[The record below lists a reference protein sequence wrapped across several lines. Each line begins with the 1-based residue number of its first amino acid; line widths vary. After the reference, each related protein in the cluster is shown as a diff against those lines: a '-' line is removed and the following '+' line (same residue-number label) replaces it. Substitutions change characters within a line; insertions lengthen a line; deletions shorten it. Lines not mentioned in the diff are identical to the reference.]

1 MMRQLDGGGIDG
13 PLAPYGAGFAEWLIG
28 QGYAMSSVSHQLG
41 LAGWLSRWLAEEN
54 LAPDALSE
62 VVVHRFVLARSQI
75 GLGRPCAGP
84 RPLLTYLRGLGVMPS
99 PELERDESPQ
109 RCLLLAYERYL
120 TGERSLR
127 PTTVTKYL
135 HIATVFLAAV
145 PDPLAEA
152 LSGLSADQ
160 VTGFVCGKGA
170 GAKSIAGGLR
180 VFLRYLY
187 LSGRVERQLAEAVPP
202 AAGWKLSGLPA
213 RLDAAVVAAAM
224 ATCDRPNEAGCRDY
238 AILLLLA
245 RLGLRAHEV
254 AGLELEDIR
263 WRAGTLVLRRKGGRS
278 EELPLPVDV
287 GQAMADYLL
296 IRPAGGAFR
305 AVFMSVVAP
314 RRPVTRSSMTLM
326 ARRHCAAV
334 GVASGGAHRLRHT
347 LASDLLA
354 AGASLAEIGLVLGHR
369 SPFVTSIYAKVDRVA
384 LTQLVRPWP
393 LTQTQQS

>member
-1 MMRQLDGGGIDG
+1 VASL
-13 PLAPYGAGFAEWLIG
+13 E
-28 QGYAMSSVSHQLG
+28 
-41 LAGWLSRWLAEEN
+41 
-54 LAPDALSE
+54 
-62 VVVHRFVLARSQI
+62 
-75 GLGRPCAGP
+75 
-84 RPLLTYLRGLGVMPS
+84 
-99 PELERDESPQ
+99 PESDESLQ
-109 RCLLLAYERYL
+109 RSLLLVYERYL
-120 TGERSLR
+120 TAERGLR

-135 HIATVFLAAV
+135 HIAKVFLATV
-145 PDPLAEA
+145 SEPFTEA

-180 VFLRYLY
+180 AFLRYLY
-187 LSGRVERQLAEAVPP
+187 LSGRVERQLAVAVPP

-213 RLDAAVVAAAM
+213 RLDATVVAAAM
-224 ATCDRPNEAGCRDY
+224 GTCDRASEGGCRDY

-254 AGLELEDIR
+254 AGLELGDIR

-287 GQAMADYLL
+287 GQAGADYRMV
-296 IRPAGGAFR
+296 RPAGGACR
-305 AVFMSVVAP
+305 AVFMSVAAP
-314 RRPVTRSSMTLM
+314 RRPVTRSSVTLL
-326 ARRHCAAV
+326 ARRHCAAA

-369 SPFVTSIYAKVDRVA
+369 SPFVTSIYAKVDRAA
-384 LTQLVRPWP
+384 LTQLVRTWP
-393 LTQTQQS
+393 LTPTQDT

>member
-1 MMRQLDGGGIDG
+1 
-13 PLAPYGAGFAEWLIG
+13 
-28 QGYAMSSVSHQLG
+28 
-41 LAGWLSRWLAEEN
+41 
-54 LAPDALSE
+54 
-62 VVVHRFVLARSQI
+62 
-75 GLGRPCAGP
+75 
-84 RPLLTYLRGLGVMPS
+84 
-99 PELERDESPQ
+99 
-109 RCLLLAYERYL
+109 
-120 TGERSLR
+120 
-127 PTTVTKYL
+127 
-135 HIATVFLAAV
+135 
-145 PDPLAEA
+145 
-152 LSGLSADQ
+152 
-160 VTGFVCGKGA
+160 
-170 GAKSIAGGLR
+170 
-180 VFLRYLY
+180 

-202 AAGWKLSGLPA
+202 AAGWKLAGLPA

-287 GQAMADYLL
+287 GQALADYLL
-296 IRPAGGAFR
+296 IRPAGSAFR
-305 AVFMSVVAP
+305 AVFMSVVPP

-384 LTQLVRPWP
+384 LAQLVRPWP
-393 LTQTQQS
+393 LTQTQESRWA

>member
-1 MMRQLDGGGIDG
+1 M
-13 PLAPYGAGFAEWLIG
+13 LA
-28 QGYAMSSVSHQLG
+28 
-41 LAGWLSRWLAEEN
+41 
-54 LAPDALSE
+54 
-62 VVVHRFVLARSQI
+62 
-75 GLGRPCAGP
+75 
-84 RPLLTYLRGLGVMPS
+84 YLRGLGVAAPLE
-99 PELERDESPQ
+99 PEWDESPR

-120 TGERSLR
+120 SAERSLR

-145 PDPLAEA
+145 PDPFTDALA
-152 LSGLSADQ
+152 GLSADQ
-160 VTGFVCGKGA
+160 VTGFICEKGA
-170 GAKSIAGGLR
+170 GAKSIVGGLR
-180 VFLRYLY
+180 VLLRYLY
-187 LSGRVERQLAEAVPP
+187 LSGSVERQLAEAVPP

-213 RLDAAVVAAAM
+213 RLDAAVVATVM
-224 ATCDRPNEAGCRDY
+224 GTCDRTSEMGRRDY
-238 AILLLLA
+238 AILVLLA

-263 WRAGTLVLRRKGGRS
+263 WRCGTLVLRRKGGRS

-287 GQAMADYLL
+287 GQALVDYLL

-314 RRPVTRSSMTLM
+314 RRPVTRAAVTLV
-326 ARRHCAAV
+326 ARRHCAAA

-384 LTQLVRPWP
+384 LAQLARPWP
-393 LTQTQQS
+393 LTPT

>member
-1 MMRQLDGGGIDG
+1 VVRRLDGKGIEG

-28 QGYAMSSVSHQLG
+28 QGYAMSSVSHHLG
-41 LAGWLSRWLAEEN
+41 LMGWLSRWLAKED
-54 LAPDALSE
+54 LGPDALSE
-62 VVVHRFVLARSQI
+62 AVVHRFRAARSRG
-75 GLGRPCAGP
+75 GLGRPSAGLK
-84 RPLLTYLRGLGVMPS
+84 PLLAYLRSLGVAPS
-99 PELERDESPQ
+99 PQPERDESPQ

-120 TGERSLR
+120 IAERCLR
-127 PTTVTKYL
+127 PTTVIKYL
-135 HIATVFLAAV
+135 RIARVFLAAV
-145 PDPLAEA
+145 PDPLTEA

-160 VTGFVCGKGA
+160 VTGFICEKRA

-180 VFLRYLY
+180 AFLRYLY
-187 LSGRVERQLAEAVPP
+187 LSGTVKRQLAEAVSP

-213 RLDAAVVAAAM
+213 RLDAAVVAAIM
-224 ATCDRPNEAGCRDY
+224 ATCNRTSEAGCRDY

-263 WRAGTLVLRRKGGRS
+263 WRSGTLVLRRKGGRS

-287 GQAMADYLL
+287 GQAVADYLQ
-296 IRPAGGAFR
+296 IRPVGGAFR

-314 RRPVTRSSMTLM
+314 CRPITSSSVTLV
-326 ARRHCAAV
+326 ARRHYAAA

-347 LASDLLA
+347 LASNLLA

-384 LTQLVRPWP
+384 LSQLVRLWP
-393 LTQTQQS
+393 LTQTQES

>member
-1 MMRQLDGGGIDG
+1 LT
-13 PLAPYGAGFAEWLIG
+13 P
-28 QGYAMSSVSHQLG
+28 
-41 LAGWLSRWLAEEN
+41 SRRWWCIA
-54 LAPDALSE
+54 
-62 VVVHRFVLARSQI
+62 FVLARGQA
-75 GLGRPCAGP
+75 GLGQPSAGL
-84 RPLLTYLRGLGVMPS
+84 RPLLTYLRGLGVAPS
-99 PELERDESPQ
+99 PEPERDESPR

-120 TGERSLR
+120 TAERNLR

-135 HIATVFLAAV
+135 HIARVFLAAV
-145 PDPLAEA
+145 PDAFA
-152 LSGLSADQ
+152 DGLSGLSADQ
-160 VTGFVCGKGA
+160 VTGFICEKGA

-187 LSGRVERQLAEAVPP
+187 LSGRVQRQLAEAVPP

-213 RLDAAVVAAAM
+213 RLDAAVVTATM
-224 ATCDRPNEAGCRDY
+224 ATCDRTSEAGCRDY

-287 GQAMADYLL
+287 GQALADYLL
-296 IRPAGGAFR
+296 IRPIGGAFR
-305 AVFMSVVAP
+305 AVFISVVAP
-314 RRPVTRSSMTLM
+314 RRPVTRSSVTLL
-326 ARRHCAAV
+326 ARRHCAAA

-393 LTQTQQS
+393 LTQTQESRWA